1 MVESDLNGIDF
12 IEVQDDPALPNEQRQ
27 RTLMLHFLKPVD
39 GVISEDNIVIHGG
52 ERITGIHIDTVA
64 VGSEPSI
71 LQIDVDMAGDFSI
84 YTLCLV
90 VSESDSEVPSGI
102 DPQLASVDFS
112 FKVECPSDFDCPPVR
127 LCPPDIKAKPPINYL
142 AKDYASFRR
151 LMLDRMALTTPEWQ
165 RRNAADLGMTLVELL
180 AYVGDHLSYQQ
191 DAVQTEGYF
200 DFARHRVSVK
210 RHARVVD
217 YFMHDGCN
225 ARTWVQVQVN
235 ADNVL
240 LAHEIMVDGKP
251 LVTQFLTTLDKTDV
265 VLEPESDVPQKA
277 LKLKPLVLEPIKLLK
292 EKENETDADEEKEIR
307 LFSDHNEMSFYT
319 WSDTLCCLAKGSSQ
333 ATLTKHYPNLQPHDV
348 VVFEE
353 VMGPLSGAKK
363 DANIT
368 RRHAV
373 KIESVE
379 LTVDPVVV
387 DPDTGNNINIT
398 NISWNEEDALPFA
411 FCISSR
417 TDKNHGEQLINDV
430 SIARGNIVLCDHGQT
445 VSETLSPLVPEP
457 LLYYPPSAMQDRCD
471 RNDPEALPVRYKP
484 ILSQVTLTHAASY
497 NQTITSATRAMK
509 WDVVGAKPAIEL
521 KSQLDADQRDWTA
534 VGDLLNSS
542 QLENNFVT
550 DTNNDGK
557 VSLRF
562 GNDTQGRSPEPDS
575 EFFARYR
582 IGNGV
587 VGNIGADAIRHVV
600 TLSNN
605 ITGVR
610 NLLSAQGGT
619 EMETMQS
626 VRRKA
631 PYAYRIQER
640 AVTEADYAEVTERQ
654 SGIQKAQATF
664 RWTGSWHTV
673 FITAD
678 REKGLAIDDE
688 FRSKIR
694 SGVEKYRMAGYD
706 LNVDSPQFVPLEITM
721 FVCVKSDYFRS
732 QVKLVLLTLFSSYE
746 QPDGSRGV
754 FHPDNFTFG
763 QTVYLSPLYEAA
775 QSIPGVESVQITQF
789 QRLHNDNNDALKAGK
804 LTLDRLEIAQLNN
817 DRNFRERGIFTLDL
831 GGGK

>member
-112 FKVECPSDFDCPPVR
+112 FKVECPSDFDCPPPRV
-127 LCPPDIKAKPPINYL
+127 CPPEIKTKPPINYL

-265 VLEPESDVPQKA
+265 VLEPESDAHQKA
-277 LKLKPLVLEPIKLLK
+277 LKLKPLVFEPIKLFK

-411 FCISSR
+411 FCLSSR

>member
-1 MVESDLNGIDF
+1 MIASDLNGIDF
-12 IEVQDDPALPNEQRQ
+12 IEVQDDPELPNEQRQ

-39 GVISEDNIVIHGG
+39 SVISKDNIVIHGG
-52 ERITGIHIDTVA
+52 ERITDIRVDTVV
-64 VGSEPSI
+64 VGPEPGI

-90 VSESDSEVPSGI
+90 VNASESEIPEGI
-102 DPQLASVDFS
+102 DPQSASVDFS
-112 FKVECPSDFDCPPVR
+112 FKVECPSDFDCPPLRV
-127 LCPPDIKAKPPINYL
+127 CPPEIKTKTPINYL

-151 LMLDRMALTTPEWQ
+151 LMLDRMALTAPDWQ
-165 RRNAADLGMTLVELL
+165 RRNAADLGMILVELL
-180 AYVGDHLSYQQ
+180 TYVGDHLSYQQ

-210 RHARVVD
+210 RHARLVD

-225 ARTWVQVQVN
+225 ARTWVQVKVD

-240 LAHEIMVDGKP
+240 LAHDFMLDGK
-251 LVTQFLTTLDKTDV
+251 LAVTQFLTTLDKIDV
-265 VLEPESDVPQKA
+265 VLEPESSAHHKA
-277 LKLKPLVLEPIKLLK
+277 LKLKPLVFEPIKLFK
-292 EKENETDADEEKEIR
+292 EKENQTDAEEEKEIR
-307 LFSDHNEMSFYT
+307 LFTAHYEMSFYT
-319 WSDTLCCLAKGSSQ
+319 WSDTLCCLPKGSTQ
-333 ATLTKHYPNLQPHDV
+333 ATLTGHYPNLQPHDV

-353 VMGPLSGAKK
+353 VMGPLSGAKE

-368 RRHAV
+368 HRHAV

-411 FCISSR
+411 LCISSR
-417 TDKNHGEQLINDV
+417 TDKNHGNVLLNDV
-430 SIARGNIVLCDHGQT
+430 SVARGNIVLCDHGQT
-445 VSETLSPLVPEP
+445 VSETLTPLVPEP

-471 RNDPEALPVRYKP
+471 RNDPEALPVRYNP
-484 ILSQVTLTHAASY
+484 ILSQVTLTHAANY
-497 NQTITSATRAMK
+497 DQTITSATRAMN
-509 WDVVGAKPAIEL
+509 WDVVDAKPAIEL
-521 KSQLDADQRDWTA
+521 KSQLGADQRDWTA

-587 VGNIGADAIRHVV
+587 VGNIGANAIRHII

-605 ITGVR
+605 ITEVR
-610 NLLSAQGGT
+610 NLLPAQGGT

-631 PYAYRIQER
+631 PYAYRTQER

-654 SGIQKAQATF
+654 TGIQKAQATF

-678 REKGLAIDDE
+678 REQGLAIDNE
-688 FRSKIR
+688 FSSDIR
-694 SGVEKYRMAGYD
+694 ASIEKYRMAEHD
-706 LNVDSPQFVPLEITM
+706 LNVDSPHFVPLEISM

-732 QVKLVLLTLFSSYE
+732 QVKQPLLAIFSSYE
-746 QPDGSRGV
+746 LPDGSRGV

-789 QRLHNDNNDALKAGK
+789 QRLHQDNNEALKAGQ

-817 DRNFRERGIFTLDL
+817 DPNFRERGIFKLEL